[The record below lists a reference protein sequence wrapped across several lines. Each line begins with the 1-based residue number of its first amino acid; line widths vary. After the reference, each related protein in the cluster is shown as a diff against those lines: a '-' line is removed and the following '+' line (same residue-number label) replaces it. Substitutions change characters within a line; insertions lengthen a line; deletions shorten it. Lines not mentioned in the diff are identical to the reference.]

1 MCLSQPK
8 TYNKE
13 MLAVSYYLI
22 LLLIVL
28 FTQLLVYIDNPEVTI
43 HLFAGPR
50 IVQEPLGETR

>member
-1 MCLSQPK
+1 
-8 TYNKE
+8 